1 MDVCYINSM
10 KLYCEQC
17 KKEITGYV
25 NKNIDDYNVGQ
36 VLCPNCKHKQ
46 SRYISESDLL
56 LYFAISELFYLI
68 ISIITMLMFKFA
80 HSVLAMIAIA
90 VPLLIVAYFV
100 QREIIHRIYTNAY
113 GKEDFKNHVFKEDGE
128 SIRKSISWQYML
140 FFAVAITFVT
150 MEDVRIWFGIL
161 SVLAVI
167 LSFVKYKLCLKREK
181 QELHK

>member
-1 MDVCYINSM
+1 M

-25 NKNIDDYNVGQ
+25 DKNIDDYRVGQ
-36 VLCPNCKHKQ
+36 VVCPNCNHKQ
-46 SRYISESDLL
+46 LRYISESDLL

-68 ISIITMLMFKFA
+68 ISVVTMLMFELA
-80 HSVLAMIAIA
+80 NSIIAMIAIA
-90 VPLLIVAYFV
+90 VPLLIIAYFI
-100 QREIIHRIYTNAY
+100 QRDIIHKIYINAY
-113 GKEDFKNHVFKEDGE
+113 GKQEFKNHIFKEDNE
-128 SIRKSISWQYML
+128 TIRKSISWQYML

-167 LSFVKYKLCLKREK
+167 LSFVKYKLCLKKEK
-181 QELHK
+181 LQLHK